1 MSNIFMVISLAGGL
15 ALFLYG
21 MSMLGSGLEKLS
33 GGRMEQ
39 TLEKLTK
46 NTLMSV
52 FLGLL
57 VTAAIQS
64 SSATT
69 VIVVGLV
76 NAGILKLKPAV
87 GVIMGANIGTT
98 VTAQILRLGD
108 LDSDANANLFL
119 QFLKPTTLAPLIAI
133 VGILMFMAS
142 KRTKFKDIG
151 QILLGFGILFNGMF
165 GMEEAVKPL
174 AESPEFA
181 NLFAALQNPF
191 LGVLVG
197 AVVTAIIQS
206 SSASIGILQALSS
219 TGAIT
224 FSSAFPII
232 MGQNIGTCITPILA
246 SIGAN
251 KNAKRSAAV
260 HLMFN
265 IIGTAIFLIGVYAI
279 QYTVGFTF
287 WDDPIN
293 RGGIANFH
301 TLFNV
306 VVTILLVPFAGLL
319 AKLAELIIR
328 DPKNKAEDE
337 LGIDESALA
346 KLDDRFLRSP
356 SLALAQCEIVISNMG
371 RLAKS
376 NFGKAISLFAQ
387 YNDKTAQKIR
397 EYEDAIDKMEDKVN
411 NYLVKL
417 NDCELTEPESKKIT
431 HLLRVVSEF
440 ERVGDYSINLV
451 ESAELLYQKKVQFSD
466 QAMGELSAICDA
478 VSEII
483 DMALDAFSQNDV
495 GIARRI
501 EPLEEIIDTMEDTL
515 KFRHIKR
522 LENGTCTID
531 AGVVF
536 LEALTNIERISDHC
550 SNIGVYIIGTNNDKE
565 SLNRHDYI
573 KRMHQGETDDYQA
586 LSKSY
591 HDKYFTRIETDQTA

>member
-1 MSNIFMVISLAGGL
+1 MDIFMIISLAGGL

-33 GGRMEQ
+33 GGRMER

-46 NTLMSV
+46 NVFMSV
-52 FLGLL
+52 LLGAL

-108 LDSDANANLFL
+108 LDSNQNVNIFMK
-119 QFLKPTTLAPLIAI
+119 FLKPTTLAPLVAI
-133 VGILMFMAS
+133 VGIIFFMVS
-142 KRTKFKDIG
+142 KRTKYKDIG
-151 QILLGFGILFNGMF
+151 QMLIGFGILFTGMQA
-165 GMEEAVKPL
+165 MEAAVRPL
-174 AESPEFA
+174 GENPQFA
-181 NLFAALQNPF
+181 QLFQSLSNPI

-197 AVVTAIIQS
+197 AGVTALIQS

-232 MGQNIGTCITPILA
+232 MGQNIGTCITPILS

-251 KNAKRSAAV
+251 KNAKRAASV
-260 HLMFN
+260 HLYFN
-265 IIGTAIFLIGVYAI
+265 IIGTTIFLIGVYAI
-279 QYTVGFTF
+279 QHFIGFSF
-287 WDDPIN
+287 WSESIN
-293 RGGIANFH
+293 KGGIANFH

-306 VVTILLVPFAGLL
+306 IVTIILIPFSGLL
-319 AKLAELIIR
+319 AKLAELTIR
-328 DPKNKAEDE
+328 DGKKGTEDD
-337 LGIDESALA
+337 LGIDSTALA
-346 KLDDRFLRSP
+346 KLDERFLISP
-356 SLALAQCEIVISNMG
+356 SLAVAQCEIVVANMG
-371 RLAKS
+371 KLAKS
-376 NFGKAISLFAQ
+376 NFGKTIKLFSKYDA
-387 YNDKTAQKIR
+387 KLAERIR
-397 EYEDAIDKMEDKVN
+397 EREDAIDKMEDKVN

-417 NDCELTEPESKKIT
+417 TDRELTDQESKQVT

-440 ERVGDYSINLV
+440 ERVGDYSINLM
-451 ESAELLYQKKVQFSD
+451 ECAEMLRDKEVSFSEKAMRELY
-466 QAMGELSAICDA
+466 AITDA
-478 VSEII
+478 VQEII
-483 DMALDAFSQNDV
+483 DMSLTAFENNDV
-495 GIARRI
+495 ELSKKI
-501 EPLEEIIDTMEDTL
+501 EPLEETIDTMEDTL
-515 KFRHIKR
+515 KFRHIQR
-522 LENGTCTID
+522 LKNGHCTID

-550 SNIGVYIIGTNNDKE
+550 SNIAVYIIGMNYDKE

-573 KRMHQGETDDYQA
+573 KRMHQGDTVDYQQY
-586 LSKSY
+586 SKLY
-591 HDKYFTRIETDQTA
+591 YDKYFTRIE